1 MGIFIKRPLCLFC
14 FCFIGASLFACCIGV
29 LLKLSLVLGLILC
42 AAVFFLLYR
51 RNYKRK
57 YVFLESAIALIFVC
71 IALFQSFFFVDLPRE
86 KSKALVSEGSAIEF
100 VVISEEYSSKY
111 STKYFGKLFAAND
124 ARTDVNAYLVFEHE
138 ADYLAGDRLLLV
150 GDVSEIVENAKL
162 IDLPKD
168 AEIEITS
175 TIDKDLIIVDK
186 YEGANLSVLCA
197 RLGEYVRRVFLDR
210 LDKDSAALSLGI
222 LTGDSSMI
230 STEVVRD
237 FRRAGLSHLLA
248 VSGLH
253 LSVLL
258 GAIELLLTKLCVSK
272 GQTVTKGSVIA
283 KVGTTGTSTG
293 NHLHFEVKVRGVR
306 KDPVNFYPK
315 LDLWVL
321 HNGVPVPLP
330 H

>member
-14 FCFIGASLFACCIGV
+14 FCFIGASLLSAVLSHVFWLPMLPLFALLSALCLLLSVYLKKIKYGLIEASIAFACVALALIV
-29 LLKLSLVLGLILC
+29 SFFTIYIPKTKAQKLVGESKQATFLVLDE
-42 AAVFFLLYR
+42 V
-51 RNYKRK
+51 
-57 YVFLESAIALIFVC
+57 
-71 IALFQSFFFVDLPRE
+71 
-86 KSKALVSEGSAIEF
+86 
-100 VVISEEYSSKY
+100 YSSKY
-111 STKYFGKLFAAND
+111 STKYFGKLLEAND

-150 GDVSEIVENAKL
+150 GDVSKVERDAKL

-197 RLGEYVRRVFLDR
+197 RLGEYVRRVFLGR

-258 GAIELLLTKLCVSK
+258 GAIELFLTKLCVSK
-272 GQTVTKGSVIA
+272 GKRCVIITLCSF
-283 KVGTTGTSTG
+283 G
-293 NHLHFEVKVRGVR
+293 L
-306 KDPVNFYPK
+306 
-315 LDLWVL
+315 LVL
-321 HNGVPVPLP
+321 ASFSASACHTR
-330 H
+330 